1 MSITGNLKTMQ
12 LAELLQWLSQ
22 SNKTGTLLIDDGRVR
37 KQIHF
42 NKGRIFS
49 SASSDPKE
57 YLGHFLVSHGLITEQ
72 ELSQAIEM
80 QERTGMLLGKI
91 LATIGVIEES
101 KLHQLLRLKAEESIF
116 QLFTWEEAEF
126 RFLDGELPAQTLIPL
141 DLDVTGITLEGV
153 RRLDEWTRIRQV
165 IPSNQAI
172 PVSIAPLDGPSLTQG
187 ERQVL
192 QLVDDNRTVEE
203 IALQTHASEFF
214 VCRVLF
220 DAYEGGKVKVVKPR
234 LRIPLPSAG
243 GNGGDDFAVLGAR
256 ALLEAAR
263 SHLESGRYDHAVR
276 HLRAARSL
284 EPDNREITDA
294 VEAGEKTIRDKLER
308 DGVRLTH
315 VPKLSAHLEDLTAS
329 KITPQEGFMLTR
341 INGSYDIQSIVKI
354 SPMPQI
360 DALLVFWRLHKA
372 GHITLEAPKAAPKKG

>member
-12 LAELLQWLSQ
+12 LAELLQWLSHG
-22 SNKTGTLLIDDGRVR
+22 NKTGTLLIDDGRVR

-42 NKGRIFS
+42 KKGRIFS

-126 RFLDGELPAQTLIPL
+126 RFLDDEVPAQALIPL

-153 RRLDEWTRIRQV
+153 RRLDEWTRIRQA

-172 PVSIAPLDGPSLTQG
+172 PVSVAPLDDPSRSQG

-192 QLVDDNRTVEE
+192 QLVDDCRTVEE

-220 DAYEGGKVKVVKPR
+220 DAYEAGKIKVVKPR
-234 LRIPLPSAG
+234 LRIPLPSTG
-243 GNGGDDFAVLGAR
+243 GGTDDFAVLGAR

-263 SHLESGRYDHAVR
+263 SHLETGRYDHAVR

-294 VEAGEKTIRDKLER
+294 VDAGEKTIKDKLEK
-308 DGVRLTH
+308 DGVRLTA
-315 VPKLSAHLEDLTAS
+315 VPRLSSHLEDLTAS
-329 KITPQEGFMLTR
+329 KISPQEGFMLTR

-372 GHITLEAPKAAPKKG
+372 GHITLEEPRASPKKG